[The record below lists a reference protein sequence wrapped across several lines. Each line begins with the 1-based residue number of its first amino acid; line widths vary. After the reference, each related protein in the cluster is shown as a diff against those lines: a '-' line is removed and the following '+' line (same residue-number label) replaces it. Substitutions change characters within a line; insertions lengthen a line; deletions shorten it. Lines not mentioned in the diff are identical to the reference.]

1 MTDLDMA
8 QLRLC
13 TLLEQKLPYEQL
25 SFNALLEQNKEII
38 AALKELS
45 ETLKANANAQQLA
58 FEWRLKKTFPV
69 YLERSEY
76 PRIKE
81 G

>member
-1 MTDLDMA
+1 MTDLEGMELKFD
-8 QLRLC
+8 
-13 TLLEQKLPYEQL
+13 
-25 SFNALLEQNKEII
+25 ALLGQNKEII
-38 AALKELS
+38 EVLKDIS

-58 FEWRLKKTFPV
+58 LEWMLKKTFPV

-76 PRIKE
+76 PRIIA

>member
-1 MTDLDMA
+1 MTDLEKMEL
-8 QLRLC
+8 QLE
-13 TLLEQKLPYEQL
+13 T
-25 SFNALLEQNKEII
+25 LLEQNKEII
-38 AALKELS
+38 AGLKDIS

-58 FEWRLKKTFPV
+58 LEWRLKKSSPL

>member
-1 MTDLDMA
+1 MTDLEKTE
-8 QLRLC
+8 LRLE
-13 TLLEQKLPYEQL
+13 T
-25 SFNALLEQNKEII
+25 LLEQNKEII
-38 AALKELS
+38 AGLKDIR

-58 FEWRLKKTFPV
+58 LEWRLKKTFPV
-69 YLERSEY
+69 YLKRPEY